1 MYHLKTVC
9 GQAAEFFLLLFF
21 KESGDWDQILEKMG
35 NHRTF
40 YETAVSQA
48 EAGDRKQ
55 SLQKILSQGR
65 KIAQLVKALATKT
78 E

>member
-9 GQAAEFFLLLFF
+9 GQAAEFFLLLFS

-55 SLQKILSQGR
+55 SLQKKFISGQEDCSAG
-65 KIAQLVKALATKT
+65 
-78 E
+78 EGSSH

>member
-1 MYHLKTVC
+1 
-9 GQAAEFFLLLFF
+9 
-21 KESGDWDQILEKMG
+21 MG